1 MTDPSLVVLY
11 NLTLVSRLILLLL
24 PYMVDNQS
32 QYAYLKWMAWRGRW
46 SSYLYTC
53 ICASHCHVWDFATP
67 WTVACRLLYPW
78 NSPDKNTGW
87 AAILFSRKTSWP
99 RDLTQVS
106 CIADRFFTIWAT
118 WEISYLYL
126 LHSKR
131 DFKIKDTCKISF
143 LGDLLTTY
151 IPASVSLFCNL
162 HNLKLNR
169 LENSYTYICV
179 CIYI

>member
-1 MTDPSLVVLY
+1 MEFRKMVMITLY
-11 NLTLVSRLILLLL
+11 ARQQKRHRCIA
-24 PYMVDNQS
+24 QS
-32 QYAYLKWMAWRGRW
+32 FGLCGRGRG
-46 SSYLYTC
+46 
-53 ICASHCHVWDFATP
+53 WDD
-67 WTVACRLLYPW
+67 L
-78 NSPDKNTGW
+78 G
-87 AAILFSRKTSWP
+87 P

-131 DFKIKDTCKISF
+131 DFKIKDTHKISF

-169 LENSYTYICV
+169 LENSYTHICV
-179 CIYI
+179 CIYIYIIAEYITGI